1 MSIDFYTKL
10 QSSIERANSSSLDEL
25 RVSIDYYK
33 GGHNYAYGNYEEGGI
48 KVFFTPIH
56 RDRLSYSTSILGS
69 IIECGFKM
77 HVLDTNRRSQK
88 KIDKVADAIKP
99 HLDKFGEIWGQED
112 FARTIYNMVMEAV
125 ANMPK

>member
-10 QSSIERANSSSLDEL
+10 QSPIERAYSSSLDEL

-33 GGHNYAYGNYEEGGI
+33 GSHNYTTGNYEERGI

-56 RDRLSYSTSILGS
+56 RDRLSHSTSILGS

-77 HVLDTNRRSQK
+77 HVLDTNRKSQK

-99 HLDKFGEIWGQED
+99 LLDKFGEIWGQED